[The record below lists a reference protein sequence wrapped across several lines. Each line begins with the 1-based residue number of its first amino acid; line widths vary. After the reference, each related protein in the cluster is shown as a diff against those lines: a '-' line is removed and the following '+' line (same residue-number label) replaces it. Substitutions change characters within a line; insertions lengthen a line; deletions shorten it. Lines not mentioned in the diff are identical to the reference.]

1 MTETQNLSKGSKVTD
16 TISTTGSGYG
26 FIDTEEGTPDI
37 FINTPDLNTALNGD
51 TVEVEVTGTGEKG
64 RLSGKV
70 LSIVARAKRRYVGLL
85 TPGSDGWYL
94 APDDRKMYT
103 SIVIPGVPKD
113 AQRGYKAYVEI
124 TEWKEGSPQPLGQ
137 ILEVL
142 GPKGEHEVEMR
153 AIVLER
159 GITADFPKEV
169 EAEAEKIQQE
179 HSIEKAGPERRDY
192 REVTTLTID
201 PETAKDFDDALSFKK
216 LGDGNYE
223 IGVHIADVAHFVQP
237 GSAIDKEAREREFS
251 TYLVDRTLPMLP
263 EVLSNDLCSL
273 NPNEDKFAFSA
284 IFTITPEGEV
294 INRWFG
300 RTIIHSN
307 YRFSYEDA
315 QSSIDSGKGEHAET
329 LTIFNT
335 LAKKIRAKRFLNGAI
350 EFHSEEVKFQLDD
363 AGKPIGVQIKEQRDA
378 HKLIEEFMLLAN
390 QEVALEVERIRE
402 KTGKKLI
409 FVYRIHDKPDRDRI
423 EELGVFLRALG
434 YEFDIKDKEL
444 TGRLVNEII
453 TQAEEK
459 PEEGLVNTSMIRTMA
474 KAEYSTKNIGH
485 FGLGF
490 QHYSHFTSPIRR
502 YPDVLV
508 HRLLWKHL
516 HNENV
521 SNQEYPWYEKTCQI
535 ASEKEIEVMQAE
547 RESIKYKQVEYLSEH
562 IGEEFTGVI
571 TGVIEKGFFV
581 EESTTKGNGFVPVR
595 TLGDDYYQ
603 YDEKMYGLVGQK
615 TGTTYRLGDEIRVKL
630 TKADLDE
637 RQLDFEVVK

>member
-1 MTETQNLSKGSKVTD
+1 MTDTPTYTKGSILTD
-16 TISTTGSGYG
+16 TISTTGTGYG
-26 FIDTEEGTPDI
+26 FIDTPEGIPDV
-37 FINTPDLNTALNGD
+37 FIDTPDLNTALNGD
-51 TVEVEVTGTGEKG
+51 TVEVEITGTGEKG
-64 RLSGKV
+64 RLAGKV
-70 LSIVARAKRRYVGLL
+70 LKVAARAKRRYVGVL

-94 APDDRKMYT
+94 APDDRRMYT
-103 SIVIPGVPKD
+103 SIVIPGTPKD
-113 AQRGYKAYVEI
+113 AERGYKAYVEI
-124 TEWKEGSPQPLGQ
+124 SDWKEGTPQPLGS

-159 GITADFPKEV
+159 GITAEFPKEV
-169 EAEAEKIQQE
+169 EEEAEQIQKS
-179 HSIEKAGPERRDY
+179 HSIEKAGKERRDY
-192 REVTTLTID
+192 RDVTTVTID
-201 PETAKDFDDALSFKK
+201 PETAKDFDDALSFKE
-216 LGDGNYE
+216 LDNGNYE

-237 GSAIDKEAREREFS
+237 GTAIDKEAREREFS

-263 EVLSNDLCSL
+263 EILSNDLCSL

-284 IFTITPEGEV
+284 IFTITPEGDVTE
-294 INRWFG
+294 RWFG

-307 YRFSYEDA
+307 HRFSYEEA
-315 QSSIDSGKGEHAET
+315 QQSIVSGEGEHAKT
-329 LTIFNT
+329 LTTFNE
-335 LAKKIRAKRFLNGAI
+335 LAKKIRSKRFKNGAI

-363 AGKPIGVQIKEQRDA
+363 AGKPIGVQIKEQLDA

-390 QEVALEVERIRE
+390 QEVALAVERIRE
-402 KTGKKLI
+402 ETGKKLI
-409 FVYRIHDKPDRDRI
+409 FVYRIHDKPDRDRLV
-423 EELGVFLRALG
+423 ELAVFLRALG
-434 YEFDIKDKEL
+434 YDFEVENKEL
-444 TGRLVNEII
+444 TGRLINEII

-490 QHYSHFTSPIRR
+490 KHYSHFTSPIRR

-516 HNENV
+516 HGEVV

-562 IGEEFTGVI
+562 IGEEFDAVV

-581 EESTTKGNGFVPVR
+581 EEVTTKGNGFVPVR

-603 YDEKMYGLVGQK
+603 YDEKAYALVGQK
-615 TGTTYRLGDEIRVKL
+615 TGTAYRLGDEVRVKL